1 MKIKISIFAVI
12 AFIVVIQLTRLVN
25 STGLGL
31 NVEPMSLLQ
40 CDALKG
46 PVGAEDITIDSYN
59 KVAYIG
65 SDDRRSYLHD
75 GNPTTGNG
83 AIWLLDLSQPDSQAI
98 QLTTNMTGVFH
109 PHGITLRKGIKGE
122 GLELYVVNHINANEH
137 EIDIFDISA
146 PGVLTLRRKVSYP
159 EMISPNDLIVVAKD
173 QFFVTNDYGSTYA
186 TLMQKLE
193 AYLGLPMSSVTY
205 FDGEQGHSVIDGLRM
220 ANGIALSADKQ
231 TLYVAESLR
240 RSVSRYSR
248 GVSLLDWTYQDR
260 VEFGFSVDNLEWSD
274 NGKLLTAGHP
284 KAFDFLAHVDN
295 PLNVSSS
302 EVASINVAGKT
313 MQAETIYRNDGEA
326 LSGASVAVQLG
337 ETVLI
342 GPVLDTHILRCQVK
356 KP

>member
-1 MKIKISIFAVI
+1 MKIKISILAVI
-12 AFIVVIQLTRLVN
+12 AVIIVVQSIRLIN

-31 NVEPMSLLQ
+31 DVEPMSLLQ
-40 CDALKG
+40 CAPLKG

-75 GNPTTGNG
+75 GKPIKENG
-83 AIWLLDLSQPDSQAI
+83 SIWFLDLSQSDSQAI
-98 QLTTNMTGVFH
+98 ELKIDIPGVFH
-109 PHGITLRKGIKGE
+109 PHGITLRKGSKGE
-122 GLELYVVNHINANEH
+122 ALELYVVNHISVTEH

-146 PGVLTLRRKVSYP
+146 PGVLTLRRRVSYP

-186 TLMQKLE
+186 TVMQKLE

-205 FDGEQGHSVIDGLRM
+205 FDGEQGHIIIDGMRM
-220 ANGIALSADKQ
+220 ANGIELSADKQ
-231 TLYVAESLR
+231 TLYVAESLM
-240 RSVSRYSR
+240 RSVSRYRR
-248 GVSLLDWTYQDR
+248 GASVLDWAYQDR
-260 VEFGFSVDNLEWSD
+260 VEFDFSVDNLEWSD
-274 NGKLLTAGHP
+274 NGNLLTAGHP

-295 PLNVSSS
+295 PVNTSSS
-302 EVASINVAGKT
+302 EVASIDVTGQK
-313 MQAETIYRNDGEA
+313 MQAETIYRNNGKA

-356 KP
+356 QP